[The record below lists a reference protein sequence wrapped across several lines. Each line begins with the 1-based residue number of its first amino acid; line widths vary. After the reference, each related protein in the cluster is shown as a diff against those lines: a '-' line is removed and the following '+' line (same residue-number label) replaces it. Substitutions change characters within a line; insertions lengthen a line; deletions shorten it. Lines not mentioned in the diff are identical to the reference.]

1 MDADVGSTNVG
12 TISQK
17 AKPTGIL
24 TGLFTGNPSGLMKGK
39 VIECCN
45 LEEMSKKMFYLKIS
59 HIISTIL

>member
-39 VIECCN
+39 VIKCYN
-45 LEEMSKKMFYLKIS
+45 LEKIE
-59 HIISTIL
+59 HENV